1 VEILILILLD
11 ILVVLWVDICIIC
24 GDFRKDLDDSVVI
37 ASGMSSTRELK
48 KTLKSINSSSV
59 KDATVQE

>member
-1 VEILILILLD
+1 M
-11 ILVVLWVDICIIC
+11 DICIIC
-24 GDFRKDLDDSVVI
+24 GDFRKDLDDSLVI